1 MKFIRLFVLINLLF
15 LAKSAFSIPLIV
27 SPTSAFIKDC
37 QMVEFKVQGGTPPY
51 AVTATGGEVTKIV
64 DSDGDDIFEFTFI
77 PPDVKIKGSEF
88 INLYDSSG
96 QQKKIMV
103 EIINSNVDDED
114 CDGPKITPKLI
125 TTIIGSTKKL
135 EFKAFGGIKPYNWG
149 VSEGHFTEANDGAN
163 VLYSPP
169 NKLGKYQITV
179 YDRKGKQDTAEIHV
193 VPEICVTPGKAYL
206 FPNQSVPL
214 QVCSGTAPYAW
225 SAEAGQLSSTEGDNV
240 IYTAPNKTG
249 LYTVTVMDQNGF
261 KAMVQIQ
268 VFVPGKLACGPTRN
282 MIAVGEP
289 INLAVAYG
297 IPPYTWQ
304 DGYQGRSHQMS
315 FDQVGQKQ
323 VEVRDA
329 SGDGEPCYVEVNVID
344 GGVPITPAIVYLK
357 PNEQTNFAVTGLSQ
371 YTWTAEA
378 GSIAT
383 LEGTQVEYIAPD
395 QPGSYHI
402 TVTDQQTKS
411 QGIAVAVVTAP
422 LTGPGEVRSE
432 ITVDNVSR
440 VESKIMIDKDA
451 LVDIKFTI
459 NIPNDPQ
466 EIYNIYAAVS
476 LTQADTSLLLF
487 ITSDQ
492 MAALTE
498 PFPVYKSSARSGE
511 SVSITVFQGIITQFL
526 DQFNIAIADKVKLD
540 YFIGYRPVAATGLDQ
555 LIFNPVPYSLEI
567 Q

>member
-1 MKFIRLFVLINLLF
+1 MKFIRLFILMNLLF

-27 SPTSAFIKDC
+27 SPTSAVIKDC
-37 QMVEFKVQGGTPPY
+37 QIVEFQVQGGTPPY
-51 AVTATGGEVTKIV
+51 AATVTGGEITKIV

-77 PPDVKIKGSEF
+77 PPDIESNGSSEF
-88 INLYDSSG
+88 INLLDSSG

-103 EIINSNVDDED
+103 EITNSKIDDDD
-114 CDGPKITPKLI
+114 CHIGITPKSA
-125 TTIIGSTKKL
+125 TTIIGNKKPL
-135 EFKAFGGIKPYNWG
+135 DFKVIGGIKPFEWV
-149 VSEGHFTEANDGAN
+149 VSEGHLTEANDGAT

-169 NKLGKYQITV
+169 NKIGKYQITV
-179 YDRKGKQDTAEIHV
+179 YDRKGKQDTAEINV
-193 VPEICVTPGKAYL
+193 EPPICVTPGIAYL

-214 QVCSGTAPYAW
+214 KICGGTAPYAW
-225 SAEAGQLSSTEGDNV
+225 SADAGQLSDVQGDNV
-240 IYTAPNKTG
+240 IYAAPNKTG

-261 KAMVQIQ
+261 KSMVQIQ

-540 YFIGYRPVAATGLDQ
+540 YFIGYRPVSATGMNK